1 MFKVI
6 ETIDDVRPF
15 VADKKEIRFRTM
27 PNGVTMGCYLFADSH
42 TFDSPEAVECR
53 GIAFGPD
60 GRVCSRPLHK
70 FFNAG
75 ENESVS
81 LDALRKRD
89 DLVAVFEKL
98 DGSMIATA
106 LVGGTWNNGTWGGG
120 TLAFRSKKVFD
131 SSVVKLTEAF
141 LALPENED
149 ILTFAAVVARNDMT
163 AIFELTHPDARIV
176 VAQDQPQLRLLHVR
190 DNQTGKY
197 VTESSPG
204 VRALIKLDNIP
215 MAPRYPLA
223 TIDELL
229 AKLENMEGQEGFIL
243 QYANGD
249 MVKLKCPWYNRLHR
263 SITFLRERDIALSA
277 INEELDDLKAVLV
290 EAGVDLTEVNAVEKR
305 LVGRLLE
312 VMLDI
317 EDAVTADQHLDR
329 KAFALKHKGAP
340 LFGLMMTLFTGGEPD
355 VKGWYSKHKL
365 KDEFSLRVLA
375 DEAVAEAIE
384 G

>member
-15 VADKKEIRFRTM
+15 VAEKKEVRFRTL
-27 PNGVTMGCYLFADSH
+27 PNGVTLGCYLFADSR

-106 LVGGTWNNGTWGGG
+106 WVDGK
-120 TLAFRSKKVFD
+120 LAWRSKKVFD
-131 SSVVKLTEAF
+131 SAVVKLTEEF
-141 LALPENED
+141 LALPENAN
-149 ILTFAAVVARNDMT
+149 IAGFASALACQDMT
-163 AIFELTHPDARIV
+163 GIFELTHPDARIV
-176 VAQDQPQLRLLHVR
+176 VAQDKPQLRLLHIR
-190 DNQTGKY
+190 DNVTGEY
-197 VTESSPG
+197 
-204 VRALIKLDNIP
+204 LLLDPSDIQHYIIDLMNIP
-215 MAPRYPLA
+215 LAPRYPRA

-229 AKLENMEGQEGFIL
+229 ARLEHMEGKEGFIL
-243 QYANGD
+243 QYDNGD
-249 MVKLKCPWYNRLHR
+249 MVKLKCPWYNRLHK
-263 SITFLRERDIALSA
+263 SITFLRERDIALA
-277 INEELDDLKAVLV
+277 AANEELDDLKAVLV
-290 EAGVDLTEVNAVEKR
+290 EAGVDLTEVNAVERR
-305 LVGRLLE
+305 LVGRLLQ
-312 VMLDI
+312 VMLDV
-317 EDAVTADQHLDR
+317 EDAVTADKHLDR
-329 KAFALKHKGAP
+329 KAFAMKHKSNP
-340 LFGLMMTLFTGGEPD
+340 LFGLMMTLYTGGEPD
-355 VKGWYSKHKL
+355 VKGWYVKHKL